1 MRTELHDDTLTIF
14 LEGRIDSNNAAEIES
29 QIMEALSQKTED
41 SEVEINAEKLSYIS
55 SAGLRVLL
63 KVRKKLNTPL
73 PVLNVSDEVY
83 DTFSVTGFTELLDVH
98 KKMREVSVDGCEV
111 IGEGANGKVYRLTK
125 DEIIKVF
132 KYNVPLE
139 AVEAEREASHKAFML
154 GVPCAIAF
162 DTVKCGDSYGT
173 IYEMLNAGTLTE
185 RIVADHS
192 RLPELAKLSALLL
205 KQLHEI
211 EVPEGQMLRASRLL
225 HNTIDNVAGDFTP
238 EEIAKMHALYNA
250 IPEENHFVHND
261 YHTKNI
267 MESNGELMLIDL
279 GDAGAGNPAIDL
291 IHCYMVYKTIA
302 DEMSRKADAMNNK
315 ANAANHKPDDERNAF
330 FGITFRQMYEFWGI
344 FIDTYCDGNQE
355 RVRFLEEKLAPYAN
369 FMHMTL
375 AMSHPLMPKEYR
387 KPYAD
392 RLRSEVLTRYD
403 ELVKFTWE
411 MSKE

>member
-1 MRTELHDDTLTIF
+1 MRTELQNDTLTIF

-29 QIMEALSQKTED
+29 QIMEALSQKPEYA
-41 SEVEINAEKLSYIS
+41 EVEINAEKLGYIS

-139 AVEAEREASHKAFML
+139 AVEAEREASHKAFLL

-162 DTVKCGDSYGT
+162 DTVRCGESYGT
-173 IYEMLNAGTLTE
+173 IYEMLNAGTVSE
-185 RIVADHS
+185 RITADPE
-192 RLPELAKLSALLL
+192 RLPELAKSSALLL
-205 KQLHEI
+205 RQLHGI
-211 EVPEGQMLRASRLL
+211 EVPEGQMPRASALL
-225 HNTIDNVAGDFTP
+225 HNTIEKLTGDFTP
-238 EEIAKMHALYNA
+238 EEIAKMHALYDT

-261 YHTKNI
+261 YHAKNI

-302 DEMSRKADAMNNK
+302 DEMSRKSDVMNDN
-315 ANAANHKPDDERNAF
+315 ANAKAGNSDDETNAF
-330 FGITFRQMYEFWGI
+330 FGITFRQMREFWGI
-344 FIDTYCDGNQE
+344 FIGTYCDGDKAK
-355 RVRFLEEKLAPYAN
+355 VAGLEERLAPYAN
-369 FMHMTL
+369 FMHLTSAL
-375 AMSHPLMPKEYR
+375 SHPLMPMEYR
-387 KPYAD
+387 KIYVNKI
-392 RLRSEVLTRYD
+392 RSEVLPRYD
-403 ELVKFTWE
+403 EMMSFNWE
-411 MSKE
+411 I